1 MIRSGQKFLIRIKE
15 PDSNGILSTH
25 KFPSGEFDVKLE
37 TILTHRQTREVLA
50 NKDKFTVISDASKCD
65 FFDPDNPC
73 FPLSLRILCCE
84 VSNGVYEYFAT
95 NLDRDEFP
103 PDVIKELYHLR
114 WGEEN
119 SFRELK
125 YTIDLVHF
133 HGRKRES
140 VEQEAWARLILY
152 NFCEAITRHIAVS
165 EQGSSRRKHD
175 QKINFA
181 TAACIC
187 KAFLKRSDGEINLC
201 RLIGRFLIPVRPDR
215 SAPRKLKPQSAKTF
229 LYRAA

>member
-1 MIRSGQKFLIRIKE
+1 M
-15 PDSNGILSTH
+15 
-25 KFPSGEFDVKLE
+25 
-37 TILTHRQTREVLA
+37 
-50 NKDKFTVISDASKCD
+50 
-65 FFDPDNPC
+65 
-73 FPLSLRILCCE
+73 
-84 VSNGVYEYFAT
+84 
-95 NLDRDEFP
+95 
-103 PDVIKELYHLR
+103 R
-114 WGEEN
+114 WSEEN

-133 HGRKRES
+133 HGRKRDS

-165 EQGSSRRKHD
+165 KQGSPKRKYD

-187 KAFLKRSDGEINLC
+187 KAFLKRSDGEINPC

>member
-1 MIRSGQKFLIRIKE
+1 MF
-15 PDSNGILSTH
+15 
-25 KFPSGEFDVKLE
+25 
-37 TILTHRQTREVLA
+37 
-50 NKDKFTVISDASKCD
+50 
-65 FFDPDNPC
+65 
-73 FPLSLRILCCE
+73 LRILCIE
-84 VSNGVYEYFAT
+84 VSDGVFEYLAT

-103 PDVIKELYHLR
+103 LDVMKDLYHMR
-114 WGEEN
+114 WGEET

-152 NFCEAITRHIAVS
+152 NCCEAITRHIAVS
-165 EQGSSRRKHD
+165 KQGSPKRKYD

-187 KAFLKRSDGEINLC
+187 KAFLKRSDDEINTC
-201 RLIGRFLIPVRPDR
+201 R
-215 SAPRKLKPQSAKTF
+215 
-229 LYRAA
+229 